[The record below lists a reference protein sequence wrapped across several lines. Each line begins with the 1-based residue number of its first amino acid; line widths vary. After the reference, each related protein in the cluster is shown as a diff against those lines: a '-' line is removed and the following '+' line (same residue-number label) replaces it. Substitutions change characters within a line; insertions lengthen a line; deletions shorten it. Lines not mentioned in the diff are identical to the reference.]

1 MKKFFII
8 ATAFCIGIA
17 FGLILAHGTL
27 NAQSASGDSDVMSK
41 LNDIARSQEE
51 LKATINSMRDDLQ
64 IIKVRITQM
73 Q

>member
-1 MKKFFII
+1 MKRAFII
-8 ATAFCIGIA
+8 AVAFFIGVA

-27 NAQSASGDSDVMSK
+27 NAQGSSGDSDVMSK
-41 LNDIARSQEE
+41 LNDIAKSQEE
-51 LKATINSMRDDLQ
+51 LMAAVNSIKDDLQ